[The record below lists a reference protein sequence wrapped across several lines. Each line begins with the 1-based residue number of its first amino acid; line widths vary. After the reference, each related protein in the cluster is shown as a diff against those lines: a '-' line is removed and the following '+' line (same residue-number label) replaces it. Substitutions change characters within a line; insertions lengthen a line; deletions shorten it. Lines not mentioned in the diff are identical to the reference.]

1 VAVVAILLAAAAF
14 AQFEQYIAPGSMG
27 VQLLPTKERLDTA
40 MEEARFQLGPL
51 RLAPWFALQNVS
63 WVNNVYGTAVNP
75 KSDFTATASLGLH
88 GYIPA
93 GPKFVFGLYALPE
106 YVWWN
111 DLSYLRGWNGKYGV
125 GIFGYFNRVTME
137 VQAGDWR
144 TQQFYSTENPIP
156 VNAEQKRGAATLEV
170 EVLGRLSI
178 FGNAWED
185 RWRYESPSGGTLPTD
200 ILQLSDRD
208 ETMVGGGLRY
218 RFSEAFTLAFGYEQ
232 LTTDF
237 LSDTQNRSNSGDGR
251 FVEFELKGKRLWAT
265 AYVTALSLRPEGD
278 SEFVPLDTTTGHAQ
292 IGWKPGGKLE
302 WQAYGGRTV
311 SYTLLTVDPYYID
324 QRWGLSLQ
332 SPLGWRTTGRIFWEQ
347 GRDQFPGVSGDAI
360 RRTDDFN
367 GYGLSLN
374 VKLGEGSA
382 VGLEGARTDYTSILP
397 EFNRVITR
405 IQVTLSLAGA
415 GAQWW

>member
-1 VAVVAILLAAAAF
+1 VILLAAVAR
-14 AQFEQYIAPGSMG
+14 AQFQQYIGPGSLG
-27 VQLLPTKERLDTA
+27 VQLLPTKERFDTA
-40 MEEARFQLGPL
+40 MEEARFRLGPL

-63 WVNNVYGTAVNP
+63 WVNNVYGTTLNP
-75 KSDFTATASLGLH
+75 QSDVTATVSLGLH
-88 GYIPA
+88 GYVPA
-93 GPKFVFGLYALPE
+93 GPKLVFALYALPE

-111 DLSYLRGWNGKYGV
+111 DLAYLSGWNGKYGLGV
-125 GIFGYFNRVTME
+125 FGYFNRVTME
-137 VQAGDWR
+137 VQAGNWSS
-144 TQQFYSTENPIP
+144 QEFYSSANPIP
-156 VNAEQKRGAATLEV
+156 VNVQQQRGAATLEV
-170 EVLGRLSI
+170 EVLGRLSV

-185 RWRYESPSGGTLPTD
+185 RWRYKSQSALPGD

-218 RFSEAFTLAFGYEQ
+218 RFSDSFALAIGYEN

-237 LSDTQNRSNSGDGR
+237 LVGVSNRSNSGEGR
-251 FVEFELKGKRLWAT
+251 TLEVNLRGHHFWTIARLT
-265 AYVTALSLRPEGD
+265 DLSLRAEGVSD
-278 SEFVPLDTTTGHAQ
+278 FPPFDGTTGQVQ

-302 WQAYGGRTV
+302 WQAYGGRNL
-311 SYTLLTVDPYYID
+311 SYTLIALQSYYID
-324 QRWGLSLQ
+324 ERWGLALQ

-347 GRDQFPGVSGDAI
+347 GRDQYPSSSGDGI

-382 VGLEGARTDYTSILP
+382 VWLEGARTDYTSILP
-397 EFNRVITR
+397 EFNRVVTR

>member
-1 VAVVAILLAAAAF
+1 MAVVAILLAAVAP
-14 AQFEQYIAPGSMG
+14 AQFEQYIAPGSLG

-40 MEEARFQLGPL
+40 IEEARFRLGPL
-51 RLAPWFALQNVS
+51 RLAPWFALQDVS
-63 WVNNVYGTAVNP
+63 WVDNVYGTAIDQQ
-75 KSDFTATASLGLH
+75 SDFTATVSLGLH

-93 GPKFVFGLYALPE
+93 GPKLVFALYALPE
-106 YVWWN
+106 YVWWRN
-111 DLSYLRGWNGKYGV
+111 LTYLRGWNGKYGV
-125 GIFGYFNRVTME
+125 GIFGYFNSVTLE

-144 TQQFYSTENPIP
+144 SQQYYSSANPIP
-156 VNAEQKRGAATLEV
+156 VNVEQKHGAATLEV
-170 EVLGRLSI
+170 DVLGRLSV
-178 FGNAWED
+178 FGTAWED
-185 RWRYESPSGGTLPTD
+185 RWRYKGQTASALPGD

-218 RFSEAFTLAFGYEQ
+218 RFSQSFAFAIGYEK

-237 LSDTQNRSNSGDGR
+237 LSEIQNRSNSGDGR
-251 FVEFELKGKRLWAT
+251 FVELELRRKHLWAT
-265 AYVTALSLRPEGD
+265 ARATDLALRPQEN
-278 SEFVPLDTTTGHAQ
+278 SEFVPLDSTTGQAQ

-311 SYTLLTVDPYYID
+311 SYTLLTVDSYYID
-324 QRWGLSLQ
+324 ERWGLGLQ

-347 GRDQFPGVSGDAI
+347 GRDQFPSSSGDAI

-397 EFNRVITR
+397 EFNRVVTR